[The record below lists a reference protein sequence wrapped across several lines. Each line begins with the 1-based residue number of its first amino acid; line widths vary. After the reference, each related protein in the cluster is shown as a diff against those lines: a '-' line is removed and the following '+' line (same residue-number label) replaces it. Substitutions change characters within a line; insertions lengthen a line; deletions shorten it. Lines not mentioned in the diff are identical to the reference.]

1 MSSGTDVVQIDKL
14 SAVLISGDLKSL
26 SQSERVSYNHKVC
39 ASLGLNPLTN
49 PFEYITLNGKLRLYA
64 KKDCTDQLRRIY
76 SVSVEFTET
85 KLMNDVFMVKARATT
100 PTGRIDESWGAVG
113 VAGLKGEQLANAM
126 MKAETK
132 AKRRVT
138 LSICGLGVLDESELE
153 NIRDAE
159 RTRVSSLNARLVP
172 EEMKPLIVAAESMSP
187 QATPPGHSKPKSDV
201 KPEQD
206 LNLKKSEPEKP
217 NPKPA
222 EPAEE
227 YQYIGPE
234 TRARKA
240 DFPKGADPK
249 DIGRF
254 EGMVFRHD
262 EVPLAPAKKDPRAL
276 NPGDFQVPENWG
288 RHGGKRLSQLST
300 LEARAY
306 LSMLEKKQDID
317 EPGKRVLFWLKQ
329 YCAQKT

>member
-1 MSSGTDVVQIDKL
+1 MSSGTELVQLDKL

-26 SQSERVSYNHKVC
+26 SQAERVSYNHKVC

-206 LNLKKSEPEKP
+206 LNLKKSEPEKSI
-217 NPKPA
+217 PKPA
-222 EPAEE
+222 EPTTEE
-227 YQYIGPE
+227 LL
-234 TRARKA
+234 KS
-240 DFPKGADPK
+240 D
-249 DIGRF
+249 
-254 EGMVFRHD
+254 V
-262 EVPLAPAKKDPRAL
+262 VPRAPAKKDVKAL
-276 NPGDFQVPENWG
+276 DPGDFQVPENWG